1 MNLDGSCSET
11 NVTKYLMK
19 LNPGVK
25 LIQNAK
31 VKRFVVSIKMVIIYF
46 INFREI

>member
-1 MNLDGSCSET
+1 MTLAGSCSET

-19 LNPGVK
+19 KNPGVK

-31 VKRFVVSIKMVIIYF
+31 GNRFVVSIKMVTTYF